1 MSQIGSHNLDA
12 LFKHYLKIQSLHSS
26 TLMAVWSLGSFDEGV
41 EYYVITNLD
50 KFEMRSSG
58 CEQNIGVKL
67 ATEVKG
73 RHKFETIKL

>member
-50 KFEMRSSG
+50 KFE
-58 CEQNIGVKL
+58 
-67 ATEVKG
+67 
-73 RHKFETIKL
+73 TIKL